1 MFAGR
6 YSEAHE
12 LFRTY
17 VDANS
22 EVDDGEWHLKS
33 LALAEIIKFLDIEK
47 QARNHFEA
55 TRQADIKGL
64 SPGDAE
70 VSLNKVLRSDAL
82 CALAW
87 FNLAVTAHAQKKPD
101 HAFLGFLLAGLIGRT
116 DPDAW
121 ANALLLSLSPSKYNS
136 LVVAVTLV
144 AYKINGDRFLDA
156 LRKVA
161 ERQQGFPAA
170 KLLDFVREV
179 VNAVESPKGGFE
191 VRVLREG
198 SSYDLIQLGSDLTP
212 MLQFSEE
219 STQPRPLNNKQDG
232 H

>member
-1 MFAGR
+1 M
-6 YSEAHE
+6 
-12 LFRTY
+12 
-17 VDANS
+17 
-22 EVDDGEWHLKS
+22 
-33 LALAEIIKFLDIEK
+33 
-47 QARNHFEA
+47 
-55 TRQADIKGL
+55 
-64 SPGDAE
+64 
-70 VSLNKVLRSDAL
+70 
-82 CALAW
+82 
-87 FNLAVTAHAQKKPD
+87 
-101 HAFLGFLLAGLIGRT
+101 
-116 DPDAW
+116 
-121 ANALLLSLSPSKYNS
+121 SPSKYNS

-161 ERQQGFPAA
+161 ERQQQGFPAA
-170 KLLDFVREV
+170 KLLDFVWEV

-212 MLQFSEE
+212 ILQFSEE